1 MESADTY
8 KRIIAQ
14 HIKPE
19 VIEALDALFP
29 ERTPELKDSMDAIR
43 FASGQRSVVRF
54 LKTLAQGPEQFDN

>member
-14 HIKPE
+14 YIKPE

-29 ERTPELKDSMDAIR
+29 ERTPELKDSIDAIR

-54 LKTLAQGPEQFDN
+54 LKSLAESGQDF